1 LTISYLVMAAALA
14 GSPVDAGPAVST
26 PPAPAV
32 SASAPVTVEPTDG
45 DGIVV
50 TARGKPPPDDPL
62 QNVNVQSFE
71 VVQSVDRAVIGPV
84 AHAYEHGLP
93 ILARTGVHN
102 VLRELEEPTAFA
114 NFLLQH
120 KVGKAAETLARFTI
134 NATLGLGGLMDVAK
148 KKPFNLPFRRNGF
161 GYTMGFYG
169 IGSGPY
175 IYLPLIGSTSLR
187 DFSGRMMDL
196 ALLPTAVGVPFKGA
210 AFSLTR
216 GTLASIDDR
225 VEMDAM
231 IQELRDNSSDPYG
244 SMKSY
249 YQQLRQSEI
258 DALRGKKT
266 QKPAL
271 IVPAKPAQ

>member
-1 LTISYLVMAAALA
+1 VQT
-14 GSPVDAGPAVST
+14 
-26 PPAPAV
+26 
-32 SASAPVTVEPTDG
+32 TDG

-50 TARGKPPPDDPL
+50 TARGKPPADDPL
-62 QNVNVQSFE
+62 QNVNVKSFE
-71 VVQSVDRAVIGPV
+71 VLQSVDRAVIGPV

-93 ILARTGVHN
+93 ILARTGIHN
-102 VLRELEEPTAFA
+102 VLRELEEPTGFA

-120 KVGKAAETLARFTI
+120 KFGKATETLARFTI
-134 NATLGLGGLMDVAK
+134 NATLGLGGLIDVAK

-175 IYLPLIGSTSLR
+175 LYLPLIGSTSLR
-187 DFSGRMMDL
+187 DFTGRMMDL
-196 ALLPTAVGVPFKGA
+196 ALLPTAVAGPFKGS
-210 AFSLTR
+210 AFSFTR
-216 GTLASIDDR
+216 GTIAELDDR
-225 VEMDAM
+225 VETDAL

-249 YQQLRQSEI
+249 YQQLSQSEI

-266 QKPAL
+266 QKAAPK
-271 IVPAKPAQ
+271 VPSASAP